1 MKFGITYSIQSLT
14 GEWTEV
20 CRNVLEQVE
29 TADALGF
36 DYALVSE
43 HHLVE
48 ENGYF
53 PSPLTVLAAFAARTR
68 RMRLATGILL
78 LPLYHPLVVAE
89 AAAVVD
95 NFSGGRLTLGLGM
108 GYRPEEFAAFHVP
121 IEERGDR
128 MEESLRL
135 LDLLFRQRRVH
146 SDGRFFPMNGVALM
160 PRPVQKP
167 RPPLWVAAKA
177 SAAIRRAARLADGWY
192 IDPVTAF
199 GMILRR
205 APIFRRAW
213 AESGKAGAS
222 PDVVLRR
229 EAFVAETDEAAWE
242 AAREGVLYLYGE
254 YLKWGH
260 LTDDEGNP
268 IPPGDRTLDSLRDR
282 FLIGSPK
289 TVVRRI
295 REQAEALGH
304 THLVVRMQFPGT
316 PPAPVIRSLQLFAD
330 EVIPEFREER
340 ENPS

>member
-1 MKFGITYSIQSLT
+1 MQFGITYSIQSLT
-14 GEWTEV
+14 GEWTEI
-20 CRNVLEQVE
+20 CKKILAQVE
-29 TADALGF
+29 LADDLGF

-68 RMRLATGILL
+68 RIRLATGILL

-95 NFSGGRLTLGLGM
+95 NLSGGRLTLGLGM

-135 LDLLFRQRRVH
+135 LDLLFRQRKLH
-146 SDGRFFPMNGVALM
+146 FDGRFFPMKGVTLM
-160 PRPVQKP
+160 PRPVQRP
-167 RPPLWVAAKA
+167 RPPLWAAAKVP
-177 SAAIRRAARLADGWY
+177 SAVRRAARLTDGWY

-199 GMILRR
+199 GVILRR
-205 APIFRRAW
+205 APVFRGAW
-213 AESGKAGAS
+213 AEAGKTGSA
-222 PDVVLRR
+222 PDIVLRR
-229 EAFVAETDEAAWE
+229 EAFVAETDEAAWG

-260 LTDDEGNP
+260 LTDDGGNP
-268 IPPGDRTLDSLRDR
+268 IPAGDRTLESLRER
-282 FLIGSPK
+282 FLIGSPE
-289 TVVRRI
+289 TVVRRL
-295 REQAEALGH
+295 REQAEALRH

-316 PPAPVIRSLQLFAD
+316 DPEQVVRSIRLFAE
-330 EVIPEFREER
+330 EVIPKFRNEKGS
-340 ENPS
+340 PS